1 MGKRPKQKR
10 LTALGNSEIGVSRI
24 NGFVLLPFFP
34 RWVEFLVSGPG
45 RGEEPKRGNIL
56 RLIRDPL
63 TDAEFGQITP
73 VRQDNL
79 VHTQR
84 PLIKFNNQLQVTR
97 SSRPINWLLD
107 EIYMAATVVRGR
119 LKRSSFD

>member
-1 MGKRPKQKR
+1 VGKRPKQKR